1 MIYLHVTVQVHR
13 GKMAEWTRIYKDH
26 LLPAME
32 KHGQRLVAAWKTSV
46 GIYDEVTDLYAFED
60 FTEFQNIREKLFNEP
75 EVLKWLPIIYE
86 ITGKEESKILT
97 PLGYGEMTKE

>member
-46 GIYDEVTDLYAFED
+46 GMYDEVTDLYAFED

-75 EVLKWLPIIYE
+75 EVLNGCRLSTKSR
-86 ITGKEESKILT
+86 GKRSPRSCHLWDMAK
-97 PLGYGEMTKE
+97 